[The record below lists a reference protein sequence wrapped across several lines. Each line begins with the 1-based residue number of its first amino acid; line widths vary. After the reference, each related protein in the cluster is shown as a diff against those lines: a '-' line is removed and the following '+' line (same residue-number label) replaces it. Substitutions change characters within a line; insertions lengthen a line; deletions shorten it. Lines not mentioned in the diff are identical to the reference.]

1 MKRLAWV
8 MAATALLVACS
19 AEGVDPSAP
28 DGEIDC
34 EATIWTVTVDR
45 PDSDGE
51 PTPFAAMEMWADT
64 AYTSSDHTIH
74 VVTARTA
81 TVVIDGAEVALITV
95 DELADETFSMSGVQ
109 GCPGFEPA

>member
-1 MKRLAWV
+1 MKRLAWA

-19 AEGVDPSAP
+19 AGGVDPGAP

-34 EATIWTVTVDR
+34 EATIWTMTVDR
-45 PDSDGE
+45 PDSGGE
-51 PTPFAAMEMWADT
+51 QTPFAAMEMWAD
-64 AYTSSDHTIH
+64 AGYANSDHTIH

-95 DELADETFSMSGVQ
+95 EELADETFSMIRVE
-109 GCPGFEPA
+109 GCRGFEPA